1 MSEYPPSTSNSA
13 PRAHRTPSPP
23 RLPWLAALFIMLV
36 GVLIAPSLVERIQ
49 YAATRGRERAEA
61 DVARSELP
69 NPTLTDVS
77 HQYAVVAKAIGP
89 SVVHVDTYQVFGLGR
104 GDRADLLSQ
113 RFQGARGQGSGV
125 VIDEDG
131 YVITNNHVVENA
143 QTITVK
149 INDSETR
156 PAQLVG
162 MDSVTDLA
170 VLKIAPGGLVPAEWG
185 NSDALEVGSLVWAVG
200 NPYGLD
206 RSVSAGIVSAKSRRG
221 LGGSPYQ
228 DFLQT
233 DAAINP
239 GNSGGPL
246 VDVTGKIV
254 GLNTAIVGRTYQG
267 ISFSIP
273 GNAAREVYERLRSEG
288 KVERGYLGV
297 KLADLNADLAR
308 RLGLKTLQGALVEE
322 VVDGTPAAKAGIE
335 SGDVIIEWSGHSVAD
350 ATELVLLIGRSRV
363 GAPIRVVLL
372 RDGKQVELEVTIEPQ
387 PEQVGR

>member
-1 MSEYPPSTSNSA
+1 
-13 PRAHRTPSPP
+13 
-23 RLPWLAALFIMLV
+23 
-36 GVLIAPSLVERIQ
+36 
-49 YAATRGRERAEA
+49 
-61 DVARSELP
+61 
-69 NPTLTDVS
+69 
-77 HQYAVVAKAIGP
+77 
-89 SVVHVDTYQVFGLGR
+89 
-104 GDRADLLSQ
+104 
-113 RFQGARGQGSGV
+113 
-125 VIDEDG
+125 
-131 YVITNNHVVENA
+131 
-143 QTITVK
+143 
-149 INDSETR
+149 
-156 PAQLVG
+156 
-162 MDSVTDLA
+162 
-170 VLKIAPGGLVPAEWG
+170 
-185 NSDALEVGSLVWAVG
+185 
-200 NPYGLD
+200 
-206 RSVSAGIVSAKSRRG
+206 

-297 KLADLNADLAR
+297 KLADLNANLAR

-322 VVDGTPAAKAGIE
+322 VVEGTPAAKAGIE
-335 SGDVIIEWSGHSVAD
+335 SGDVITEWNGHSVAD

-372 RDGKQVELEVTIEPQ
+372 RDGKQVELEVTIEPE
-387 PEQVGR
+387 PEQAER

>member
-1 MSEYPPSTSNSA
+1 
-13 PRAHRTPSPP
+13 
-23 RLPWLAALFIMLV
+23 
-36 GVLIAPSLVERIQ
+36 
-49 YAATRGRERAEA
+49 
-61 DVARSELP
+61 
-69 NPTLTDVS
+69 
-77 HQYAVVAKAIGP
+77 
-89 SVVHVDTYQVFGLGR
+89 
-104 GDRADLLSQ
+104 
-113 RFQGARGQGSGV
+113 
-125 VIDEDG
+125 VIDEEG

-156 PAQLVG
+156 PAELVG

-170 VLKIAPGGLVPAEWG
+170 VLKIARGGLVPAEWG

-297 KLADLNADLAR
+297 KLADLNPDVAR

-335 SGDVIIEWSGHSVAD
+335 PGDVITEWNGHSVAD

-363 GAPIRVVLL
+363 GAPIRVVLF

-387 PEQVGR
+387 PEQAER